1 MLVALRRH
9 SHRVIIAGLIG
20 LLSNQHAYGSDAT
33 ILAGRQ
39 IAAHGTEPGRPGCA
53 SCHLLNGAGQPDAGI
68 PRLAGLTSSY
78 IVAQLG
84 YFAAG
89 DRHNVAMAPYAAA
102 LSAAQKQEAA
112 DYFSSLPVPVNADSP
127 AMVAEMTAHGRMLF
141 LDGDYRT
148 GVFACSQCHGPT
160 GAGVGDFSPRLAGQS
175 AAYVEDEL
183 KLWHAGDMRDPH
195 GAYMRA
201 EAKTLSE
208 TDIQALAAYV
218 ADMSKETQTP

>member
-9 SHRVIIAGLIG
+9 SHLVIVAGLFG
-20 LLSNQHAYGSDAT
+20 LLPHHHAYGSDAT
-33 ILAGRQ
+33 VLAGRQ

-53 SCHLLNGAGQPDAGI
+53 SCHLLNGAGQPDVGI

-78 IVAQLG
+78 IMAQLG
-84 YFAAG
+84 YFAVG
-89 DRHNVAMAPYAAA
+89 DRHNVAMAPYAVA

-112 DYFSSLPVPVNADSP
+112 DYFASLPIPVNADSP
-127 AMVAEMTAHGRMLF
+127 ATVAEITAHGRMLF
-141 LDGDYRT
+141 LKGDDRT
-148 GVFACSQCHGPT
+148 GVLACSQCHGPT

-183 KLWHAGDMRDPH
+183 KLWHGGHMRDPH
-195 GAYMRA
+195 GAYMQA
-201 EAKTLSE
+201 EAKALSE

-218 ADMSKETQTP
+218 ADMTKETQTP